1 MAQYDLILLKNG
13 APTGLDYA
21 EQMVPKP
28 SGEGMFLTMNPANGH
43 LTWDRRV
50 VNPVLDGSASGSA
63 IITDMA
69 NAAAGKLADSLAIKT
84 YTDGI
89 VAANNALTYK
99 NDINCSTNPNYPAA
113 SVGDLYIVSSAGK
126 IGGASGVDVEV
137 GDWIVCKA
145 ANAGG
150 THAAVGASFSVI
162 QTNIVGAI
170 VDSNFSGTG
179 IMKRTGTGTYT
190 IVTDNSANWNTAFGW
205 GNHAGLYAAAAHVGA
220 TGAAHGVATTSV
232 AGFMAAADKTKL
244 DGIAANANNYAH
256 PTGDGNLHVP
266 ATGTTN
272 NLKVLKAGAT
282 AGSIAWGEVAWGEVT
297 GKPATFAPSAH
308 NHPISE
314 ITGLQTALDS
324 KLGTTDNAVSASKL
338 LTSRSITATGDAS
351 WTVSFDGSANVSA
364 ALTLAN
370 VATAGTYAKVTVN
383 AKGLVTSGS
392 ALAASDIPALDAS
405 KITTGVFGVARI
417 PDLAISKITGLQTAL
432 DLKMGTWV
440 TPPASATATGT
451 IGQQARDANYHYI
464 CVATNTWRRTAL
476 AQW

>member
-1 MAQYDLILLKNG
+1 MAQYDLYFKKNQ
-13 APTGLDYA
+13 APTGLDFG
-21 EQMVPKP
+21 EQMVAKP

-43 LTWDRRV
+43 LSWDRRV

-63 IITDMA
+63 IITDMT

-113 SVGDLYIVSSAGK
+113 SVGDLYIVSAAGK

-137 GDWIVCKA
+137 GDWIVCKT

-150 THAAVGASFSVI
+150 THAAVGSSFSVI
-162 QTNIVGAI
+162 QTNLAGAI

-179 IMKRTGTGTYT
+179 LMKRTGSGTYA
-190 IVTDNSANWNTAFGW
+190 IVTDNSANWNTAYGW
-205 GNHAGLYAAAAHVGA
+205 GNHAGLYAAVAHVGA

-244 DGIAANANNYAH
+244 DGIATNANNYSH

-266 ATGTTN
+266 ATGTSN

-297 GKPATFAPSAH
+297 NKPA
-308 NHPISE
+308 E
-314 ITGLQTALDS
+314 ITNLTTLLAGKLDV
-324 KLGTTDNAVSASKL
+324 GANAVSASKL
-338 LTSRSITATGDAS
+338 LTARNIAATGDAS
-351 WTVSFDGSANVSA
+351 WTVSFDGSANVSSA
-364 ALTLAN
+364 ITLAT

-392 ALAASDIPALDAS
+392 ALATTDIPALDAS
-405 KITTGVFGVARI
+405 KITTGVFDVARI

-432 DLKMGTWV
+432 DLKMSAWV
-440 TPPASATATGT
+440 TVPASATTTGT
-451 IGQQARDANYHYI
+451 TGQQARDANYHYI